1 MYVCMYIYIYLYI
14 YIPILINVWCEATPK
29 GLVNG
34 MVYGIGFTTS
44 LFFVGWMTS
53 GHQALP
59 FSEPQ
64 VMLREMAQ
72 QQKNWLDGYSLVLKA
87 FGTNDMNDIIPLHTI
102 IFLLICPINNP
113 LLYPPYTHTHT
124 HHLVRYIPF
133 ISRIYFQCLNYI
145 PCLILYS
152 IDNSIDIPCLS
163 IYCTMFRNRYIIPW

>member
-1 MYVCMYIYIYLYI
+1 MYIYILYICMYVCMYIYLYI
-14 YIPILINVWCEATPK
+14 YIPILINVWCKATPK

-87 FGTNDMNDIIPLHTI
+87 FGTNDMNDI
-102 IFLLICPINNP
+102 N
-113 LLYPPYTHTHT
+113 
-124 HHLVRYIPF
+124 VDRYIDWLF
-133 ISRIYFQCLNYI
+133 
-145 PCLILYS
+145 
-152 IDNSIDIPCLS
+152 D
-163 IYCTMFRNRYIIPW
+163 W